1 MKRRLLALSC
11 YLALPTCYALSNTD
25 YCATSQAWAAQI
37 TVAKLRNEHF
47 DPQPLPK
54 VELLSQQR
62 LSGTHGLRASKDF
75 GELYSQT
82 LLITVTSQRPK
93 QAAKHFIVSS
103 IISDQECSMSEP
115 IIIDRSLL
123 GEDRP

>member
-1 MKRRLLALSC
+1 MKRRLFALSC
-11 YLALPTCYALSNTD
+11 YLALPSCYALPNTD
-25 YCATSQAWAAQI
+25 YCATPQAWAAQI

-62 LSGTHGLRASKDF
+62 LSGTHGLPAPKDF

-82 LLITVTSQRPK
+82 LLITVSSQRPK
-93 QAAKHFIVSS
+93 QAAKRLIVST
-103 IISDQECSMSEP
+103 IISDQECSMVAPTILDLSTLKNE
-115 IIIDRSLL
+115 
-123 GEDRP
+123 

>member
-1 MKRRLLALSC
+1 MKRRFLALSC
-11 YLALPTCYALSNTD
+11 YLALPSCYALSNTD

-62 LSGTHGLRASKDF
+62 LSGTYGLPASNDF

-82 LLITVTSQRPK
+82 LLITVSSQRPK
-93 QAAKHFIVSS
+93 QAAKRFIVST
-103 IISDQECSMSEP
+103 IISDQECSMAEP
-115 IIIDRSLL
+115 IIIDLSLL
-123 GEDRP
+123 GEDSP